1 MTRLATLKRVRA
13 PRIAQTA
20 RAENIPARYLVDEQG
35 KRVAV
40 VLDLAEYRR
49 LKADAARSFSAI
61 RGCGARA
68 SSRSRAK
75 PKEVGNRLSHTA
87 LRLKLSVAC
96 ATNGNSVN
104 LTSNYFLDSSMLI
117 AYLDVY

>member
-1 MTRLATLKRVRA
+1 MTRLATRKRVRA

-49 LKADAARSFSAI
+49 LKADAARAPQP
-61 RGCGARA
+61 RMPENERARLVA
-68 SSRSRAK
+68 LARQAEGSWQPTEPHGTAVEIVR
-75 PKEVGNRLSHTA
+75 RL
-87 LRLKLSVAC
+87 RDELK
-96 ATNGNSVN
+96 
-104 LTSNYFLDSSMLI
+104 
-117 AYLDVY
+117 